1 MPLNLPFVVAG
12 QTVAVGH
19 VVGETATTDPRLTPT
34 GHFDELSSRHAIGDV
49 DALAF
54 ATFRAEIFAN

>member
-1 MPLNLPFVVAG
+1 VPLNLPFVVAC

-19 VVGETATTDPRLTPT
+19 VFGETATTEPNFTSLRHFGELST
-34 GHFDELSSRHAIGDV
+34 GHAICDV
-49 DALAF
+49 DAFAL